1 MPTRLSVADRNAHAN
16 LAADALDASATL
28 PGYVEI
34 RSGSQPATVATAATG
49 TLLATITLADPAY
62 GDAATGTAALDVDP
76 KPATTWVADYGPGV
90 AWFRLFDG
98 DGTARRDGTLG
109 TVTAVID
116 DTVRLAA
123 GSQVTMPESS
133 A

>member
-1 MPTRLSVADRNAHAN
+1 MPTRLSVADRNAHAD
-16 LAADALDASATL
+16 LAADALDASATM

-34 RSGSQPATVATAATG
+34 RSGAQPVTVATAATG

-62 GDAATGTAALDVDP
+62 GDAATGTAAMDVDP
-76 KPATTWVADYGPGV
+76 QPASTWLADYGPGV
-90 AWFRLFDG
+90 AWFRLYDG
-98 DGTARRDGTLG
+98 DGTARRDGSLAS
-109 TVTAVID
+109 VTAVTD
-116 DTVRLAA
+116 DVVRLAA